1 MIRQLT
7 EGDWEVFAI
16 DGVDEDGGWVYF
28 SANRDN
34 PIGRDFYRVKL
45 DGSSLERLTE
55 GKGSHRIDL
64 NPSASAFLDSF
75 SAMTDTGRTTFHD
88 LATDRSL
95 PFHEQLAVD
104 QLDLVEPEWKLLD
117 TSDGAKVGLLLL
129 KPSELENKKY
139 PVLVYVYGML
149 GAPTIRDAWG
159 GNRYLFHQFLA
170 QKGYVVAVVDDR
182 TSAIWGHKYA
192 VLGDHNV
199 GPLSAKDHEVAVN
212 YLKALPF
219 VDGERMAVWGW
230 SGGGFSTAYHMTH
243 TKLFK
248 VGIAGSPVTD
258 WHLYD
263 TIYTERYMGT
273 PRGDP
278 EAYERTSSVKAAA
291 NYSGRMLIIHGTQDD
306 NVHPQNTIQLVNALI
321 ENRKQFDLMLYPGKT
336 HAVRGKDQNIHLW
349 TMVYEYLERY
359 LK

>member
-1 MIRQLT
+1 M
-7 EGDWEVFAI
+7 
-16 DGVDEDGGWVYF
+16 
-28 SANRDN
+28 
-34 PIGRDFYRVKL
+34 
-45 DGSSLERLTE
+45 
-55 GKGSHRIDL
+55 
-64 NPSASAFLDSF
+64 
-75 SAMTDTGRTTFHD
+75 
-88 LATDRSL
+88 
-95 PFHEQLAVD
+95 
-104 QLDLVEPEWKLLD
+104 
-117 TSDGAKVGLLLL
+117 
-129 KPSELENKKY
+129 
-139 PVLVYVYGML
+139 
-149 GAPTIRDAWG
+149 
-159 GNRYLFHQFLA
+159 
-170 QKGYVVAVVDDR
+170 AVVDDR

-248 VGIAGSPVTD
+248 VGIVGSPVTD